1 MIKSLFRPSK
11 PYEWGLCTAT
21 LSGSGPKQCW
31 SYTNSSRN
39 LASQRS
45 SISTS
50 LSSRGKFQ
58 SSTKL
63 QDLGT
68 MKISK
73 VTPNQYTTLILTA
86 VGHQKI
92 GRRTSE
98 HLHKKDILGPPT
110 KDSHRVAKEA
120 VHQIGAEVAT
130 EALTHSN
137 LRTACIMTVKPTTAA
152 KIVPFSLSQKEKWS
166 KIPQSLHNNPH
177 PEKSTT
183 QCNAPHHQQYSSS
196 YPSLLPPQPYQN
208 TQIQPLA
215 YYKSYHYATT
225 NHP

>member
-1 MIKSLFRPSK
+1 
-11 PYEWGLCTAT
+11 
-21 LSGSGPKQCW
+21 
-31 SYTNSSRN
+31 
-39 LASQRS
+39 
-45 SISTS
+45 
-50 LSSRGKFQ
+50 
-58 SSTKL
+58 
-63 QDLGT
+63 

-73 VTPNQYTTLILTA
+73 VTPNQYTTLILTV

-137 LRTACIMTVKPTTAA
+137 LRTACIMTVKLTTAA

-177 PEKSTT
+177 PEKSIT
-183 QCNAPHHQQYSSS
+183 QCNAPTISNILH
-196 YPSLLPPQPYQN
+196 PILLFFHRNPTRTP
-208 TQIQPLA
+208 
-215 YYKSYHYATT
+215 KSNLWHTT
-225 NHP
+225 NPTIMPQLIIRNLHQLLE